1 MKKIKA
7 MIYSIILILKYIIIY
22 NFKNITLRRYIL
34 HQMNHTLMKYVC
46 YGVNLT
52 RLMIAA
58 SLCLVHSQ
66 NQCPLIFTLPNIKNC

>member
-1 MKKIKA
+1 MKKIKI
-7 MIYSIILILKYIIIY
+7 MIYTTSRSY
-22 NFKNITLRRYIL
+22 RYIP
-34 HQMNHTLMKYVC
+34 HHMSNTLMKYVC

-66 NQCPLIFTLPNIKNC
+66 NQRPLIFTLPNIKNC